1 VEIAAYI
8 SKDRE
13 NPLVNYP
20 DFGSREIDYIVQQ
33 EDVAHLDDFIFRRSM
48 IGKLGRSTEE
58 GLRELGSIIGRV
70 KGWDED
76 RLQNEVERAIYILRS
91 KHKMNF
97 AQYQG
102 IDF

>member
-1 VEIAAYI
+1 VYV

-13 NPLVNYP
+13 NPLVNFP
-20 DFGSREIDYIVQQ
+20 NFGSGEVAYIIQH
-33 EDVAHLDDFIFRRSM
+33 EDVTHLDDFLFRRSM

-58 GLRELGSIIGRV
+58 GLKELGSIIGSV

-76 RLQNEVERAIYILRS
+76 LLHNEIERAIHILRL

-102 IDF
+102 D